1 MPLRDVVKD
10 FKGSPDGCQVIQYRA
25 GQQGVDIVPSLC
37 EVSDAEGW
45 TVPHKAAAPVD
56 AAPPETAGPTAGPA
70 PKRPR
75 KPKAAP

>member
-1 MPLRDVVKD
+1 MPLRNVVKD

-45 TVPHKAAAPVD
+45 TVPVD
-56 AAPPETAGPTAGPA
+56 PPAAPPPEHEPP

-75 KPKAAP
+75 KPKTDK